1 MTIPAVLSFVAFIL
15 TWIAATSCNF
25 YTISYAGNGGLQIGL
40 WTVETTPDLSNL
52 DGEGWNHDGTWCTGW
67 DYGQILDSSNLD
79 GPLRTARAFGLM
91 SGILASITFL
101 CILIPSCV
109 MLGDSKTQ
117 YLMVL
122 CGLCIF
128 TGVAAILDLV
138 SLISTLR
145 YQIRQSGHWES
156 LTLISLH
163 FSRFR
168 RSLLPQASVRMLLS
182 VSFEGLEYARLWL
195 ASCGFSLRVSCIS
208 HSITHVALVIT
219 RTMVLLLRLQCK
231 NNQCP
236 WSKKTIRQFKTQM
249 ELLRKPPPQLLSMPM
264 EVKQLLR
271 LQKPFQLTTR
281 PRRRRKTHDS
291 LSRLLGLSTFS
302 IRIRCMYACI
312 RPL

>member
-1 MTIPAVLSFVAFIL
+1 MTRDSCVCCPYPLLTIPAVLSFVAFIL

-138 SLISTLR
+138 ALASSLCTDAPECQLR
-145 YQIRQSGHWES
+145 GAGICS
-156 LTLISLH
+156 IV
-163 FSRFR
+163 
-168 RSLLPQASVRMLLS
+168 ASVMWFFTAGLLYFALNNPRS
-182 VSFEGLEYARLWL
+182 TRYNEDYGTPAATPMQEQPMPLEQKDYQTVQNADGTTTKTTTTTVVN
-195 ASCGFSLRVSCIS
+195 ADG
-208 HSITHVALVIT
+208 
-219 RTMVLLLRLQCK
+219 
-231 NNQCP
+231 
-236 WSKKTIRQFKTQM
+236 SKTVTQTTETIPADDEAAKT
-249 ELLRKPPPQLLSMPM
+249 E
-264 EVKQLLR
+264 E
-271 LQKPFQLTTR
+271 
-281 PRRRRKTHDS
+281 D
-291 LSRLLGLSTFS
+291 
-302 IRIRCMYACI
+302 A
-312 RPL
+312 